1 MPVTEAPRVV
11 TSTPLE
17 SGAQRAG
24 RYKAAHAALEESEE
38 ASPGAWGALVK
49 GCLEALGDLPEGA
62 ARAGALLVKTP
73 KAGQDLRADMPA
85 IGPETIR
92 TLVEKGLAGVVIDA
106 GQVILLDRDETL
118 RRARDAGLVLWS
130 RRRD

>member
-1 MPVTEAPRVV
+1 MLRVR
-11 TSTPLE
+11 T
-17 SGAQRAG
+17 
-24 RYKAAHAALEESEE
+24 RY
-38 ASPGAWGALVK
+38 
-49 GCLEALGDLPEGA
+49 LP
-62 ARAGALLVKTP
+62 P